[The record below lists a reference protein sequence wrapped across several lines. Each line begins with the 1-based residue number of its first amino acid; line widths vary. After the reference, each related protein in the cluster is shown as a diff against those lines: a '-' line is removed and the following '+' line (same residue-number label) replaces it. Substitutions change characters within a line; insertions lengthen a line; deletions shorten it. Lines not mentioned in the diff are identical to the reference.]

1 MKDIDKKV
9 FSEVYDII
17 YHMDKGLYNKIP
29 KQFLDFIKENK
40 DNNYIVNIDY
50 SKNIN
55 EQGLLQQTRVMLSL
69 IYRDYLCS
77 EQERIELIEKDK
89 KELKRIED
97 EIREKYNPDNIFKNK
112 KLEDNNK
119 NLPIEIKRKNLLE
132 KMIEYIKKIINK
144 RVH

>member
-55 EQGLLQQTRVMLSL
+55 GLKIDLLKNFRSRKEVLNDINISYTLST
-69 IYRDYLCS
+69 S
-77 EQERIELIEKDK
+77 
-89 KELKRIED
+89 LK
-97 EIREKYNPDNIFKNK
+97 YQ
-112 KLEDNNK
+112 KL
-119 NLPIEIKRKNLLE
+119 L
-132 KMIEYIKKIINK
+132 
-144 RVH
+144 